1 MADTG
6 TGLRAHRTFIIITA
20 LAFAAAGAVWFGF
33 PHQKS
38 IPNIWVLLAKLVP
51 FVLAVE
57 AIAAMRFSLAVR
69 HKIARVAVPLCFLVY
84 FAYFVPQIFFAAAN
98 EKSFYYLVLTLTPFL
113 ILALTLSHRLGGGTP
128 GGARRL
134 GYAMIV
140 LQLSGLEDLAFLT
153 LNPHTDPAWTP
164 IPEVWTWADH
174 MTVRLGHP
182 ATKYE
187 AFALIIV
194 HVVVAVLIL
203 TLPDRVWRKLVGR
216 GKAAPVSG
224 ESSQASG
231 SAKADAASGTDSHG
245 ADSHGADSAGTD
257 ESPAVTS
264 KG

>member
-1 MADTG
+1 MAETG

-57 AIAAMRFSLAVR
+57 AIAAMRFSVATKQL
-69 HKIARVAVPLCFLVY
+69 IARVAVPLCFLVY
-84 FAYFVPQIFFAAAN
+84 FAFFVPQIFFAAAN

-153 LNPHTDPAWTP
+153 INPHTDPAWTP

-216 GKAAPVSG
+216 GKTA
-224 ESSQASG
+224 QASG
-231 SAKADAASGTDSHG
+231 STTQASGSTQASTE
-245 ADSHGADSAGTD
+245 AEASTGTD
-257 ESPAVTS
+257 ESPAVST